1 MTMEVEVI
9 SGKCI
14 KPSSPTPLHLKTHKL
29 SLLDQSVPPL
39 YVPMVFYYPNQ
50 DRNLSPSDIIS
61 QRLQLLKQSL
71 SETLSRFYPF
81 AGKVKDSLS
90 IDCNDEGIYFIESRV
105 QNPLNEF
112 LNQPG
117 LLFINK
123 LLPHQLD
130 WSPTP
135 TPGSHVAIVQVTT
148 FSCGGIVIGV
158 SVSHVIADG
167 TALSSFIKSWAATA
181 RQNSNEEAA
190 LVCPNFDGS
199 SLFPPADAYPKE
211 ATMMAAVIPFFRTGK
226 CITRR
231 FVFDA
236 SAIATLKA
244 KAKSSRVQ
252 NPTRVEVVTA
262 LLSKRIMA
270 ASKAKHGFN
279 KPTFVAHSVNLRRR
293 AMPPLSEYCM
303 GNFVCRA
310 TALFTNGEAELEGL
324 VHLLREA
331 IAKVNSDF
339 VKSLEGEEGL
349 AKICKIMKDVSGEP
363 DEVDF
368 VGLSS
373 WCNLGLYEID
383 FGWGKPTWVSTV
395 GTPNSKGVFMNN
407 MIILMDPKLKEGI
420 EAWMTL
426 DEADMGILEVDEE
439 LLEYVTLDPSPL
451 GLST

>member
-9 SGKCI
+9 SRKCI
-14 KPSSPTPLHLKTHKL
+14 KPSSPTPLHLRTHKL
-29 SLLDQSVPPL
+29 SLLDQYVPPI

-50 DRNLSPSDIIS
+50 DTNLSPSDIIS

-90 IDCNDEGIYFIESRV
+90 IDCNDEGIYFIEARV
-105 QNPLNEF
+105 QNPLTEF
-112 LNQPG
+112 LNQPD
-117 LLFINK
+117 LSFINK
-123 LLPHQLD
+123 FLPYHLD
-130 WSPTP
+130 WSATP
-135 TPGSHVAIVQVTT
+135 TEGTHVAIVQVTT

-158 SVSHVIADG
+158 YVSHIIADG

-181 RQNSNEEAA
+181 RQNSTEEAA
-190 LVCPNFDGS
+190 FVCPKFDGS
-199 SLFPPADAYPKE
+199 SLFPPTDTYPTE
-211 ATMMAAVIPFFRTGK
+211 ATMMDAVIPFFRTGK

-262 LLSKRIMA
+262 FLSKRIMA
-270 ASKAKHGFN
+270 AFKTKYGFN
-279 KPTFVAHSVNLRRR
+279 KPTFVAHAVNLRRR

-303 GNFVCRA
+303 GNFIWRA
-310 TALFTNGEAELEGL
+310 TTLFTNGEAGLEGL
-324 VHLLREA
+324 VYLLREA
-331 IAKVNSDF
+331 ITKVDSDF
-339 VKSLEGEEGL
+339 VKSLEGEQGL
-349 AKICKIMKDVSGEP
+349 TKICNIVKDISGEC

-383 FGWGKPTWVSTV
+383 FGWGKPT
-395 GTPNSKGVFMNN
+395 M
-407 MIILMDPKLKEGI
+407 GI

-426 DEADMGILEVDEE
+426 DEADMGILEVDKE